1 MMKPSKNAE
10 LAPLIAE
17 LMPEATKKS
26 INKGSKAASMS
37 GNCVI
42 YQEFF
47 SMPGTYQNTQ
57 NFCLNILNHE
67 HVSLNVSLI

>member
-47 SMPGTYQNTQ
+47 SMPGTYRNT
-57 NFCLNILNHE
+57 
-67 HVSLNVSLI
+67 